1 MGFNMATRSRIGVEQ
16 SDGTIRSIYCHFD
29 GYLDGVGQT
38 LLDHYSDSEKL
49 NQLLDLG
56 DLSSLGP
63 QLDGKTVAYARDRGE
78 TDVDAQTSGSFEE
91 FLKLREEYTYLFS
104 DGRWYTG
111 SGRQL
116 LTDAMEQ
123 EA

>member
-1 MGFNMATRSRIGVEQ
+1 MATRSRIGVEQ
-16 SDGTIRSIYCHFD
+16 ADGSIRSIYCHFD

-38 LLDHYSDSEKL
+38 LLDHYSDSDKL

-63 QLDGKTVAYARDRGE
+63 QLDGDTEAYARDRGE
-78 TDVDAQTSGSFEE
+78 TGVEAETSANFEE
-91 FLKLREEYTYLFS
+91 FLKLQESYIYLFS

-111 SGRQL
+111 ISRQL